1 MTIEQIIAKIAD
13 HYPPAD
19 IALIKKAY
27 KFAVKAHDGQKRL
40 TGEPYIQHPLHTAF
54 ILAQINADASIVAA
68 GLLHDVPE
76 DTKYKLPTIKKLF
89 GEDIAFLVSSVTK
102 LSLISY
108 RGQERYRESLKKMF
122 LAMAKDLRVILI
134 KFADRLHNL
143 RTLEYLPEEKRQ
155 RIASETLEIYVPIAG
170 LLGIWHLKWQMEDI
184 CFRHLHPQ
192 EYQELLQKYEVEKK
206 LELDQYISRAG
217 RELGTALDK
226 LKINHE
232 INGRF
237 KHLYSI
243 WQKMNNKQ
251 RKFDEI
257 YDVFALRVIVPTIDD
272 CYRTLGVIHSLWKPN
287 NNRFKDYIA
296 LPKPNGYQSLHTTV
310 FGDEGRATEFQ
321 IRTPQMHEQAQYGVA
336 AYWNYKEGG
345 QQQLPPSLYWT
356 QEILAL
362 QKDNPDTQTFI
373 QKLQLDIF
381 NDRLFVLTPRGDVH
395 ELPLGAT
402 PIDFAYAV
410 HTEIGNKAKGV
421 LINNKIGRLDEIL
434 HNNDLV
440 EIIIDKKQAGPDL
453 AWLKFVKTS
462 KAKAAIR
469 QYAHQSA
476 LVRLAKLQNLRDW
489 WKQREQKKKEQ
500 N

>member
-1 MTIEQIIAKIAD
+1 MTIEQILAKIAD
-13 HYPPAD
+13 HYQPAD
-19 IALIKKAY
+19 IALVKKAY
-27 KFAVKAHDGQKRL
+27 EFAAKAHDGQKRL

-54 ILAQINADASIVAA
+54 ILAQINADAAIVAA

-76 DTKYKLPTIKKLF
+76 DTKYKISTIKKLF

-143 RTLEYLPEEKRQ
+143 RTLEYLPDEKRQ
-155 RIASETLEIYVPIAG
+155 RIAKETLEIYVPIAG

-184 CFRHLHPQ
+184 CFKHLHPQ
-192 EYQELLQKYEVEKK
+192 EYQELSQKYEVEKK
-206 LELDQYISRAG
+206 LELDQYIQRASQ
-217 RELGTALDK
+217 ELGAILDK
-226 LKINHE
+226 LKISYE

-272 CYRTLGVIHSLWKPN
+272 CYRTLGAIHSLWKPN
-287 NNRFKDYIA
+287 IKRFKDYIV

-310 FGDEGRATEFQ
+310 FGEEGRATEFQ
-321 IRTPQMHEQAQYGVA
+321 IRTTQMHEQAQYGVA
-336 AYWNYKEGG
+336 AYWNYKENIKH
-345 QQQLPPSLYWT
+345 QLTPNLCWT

-395 ELPLGAT
+395 ELPIGAT
-402 PIDFAYAV
+402 VIDFAYAV
-410 HTEIGNKAKGV
+410 HTEIGNKATGV
-421 LINNKIGRLDEIL
+421 LINNKIGQLDEVL

-440 EIIIDKKQAGPDL
+440 EIIIDKKQVGPDL
-453 AWLKFVKTS
+453 AWLKFAKTS
-462 KAKAAIR
+462 KAKSAIR
-469 QYAHQSA
+469 QHAHQST
-476 LVRLAKLQNLRDW
+476 LARITKIQDLRDW
-489 WKQREQKKKEQ
+489 WQQREEKKKLKK
-500 N
+500 